1 MSMSRKDFQMFAD
14 AFGKVF
20 YSTLDDLDVS
30 EGVSLTLKAFM
41 DVCEEINPRFDR
53 ERFKDRIKA
62 GIGVEAE

>member
-20 YSTLDDLDVS
+20 YATLSNLEAS
-30 EGVSLTLKAFM
+30 EGVSLTIKAFM

-53 ERFKDRIKA
+53 ERFKDRVKA
-62 GIGVEAE
+62 QNGVEEE